1 MGFPV
6 RLRVTTFLPRLTRL
20 IVSRP
25 DGGSASPLHQ
35 GDRNFTCTNFKLS
48 KICWFTSFPCLGPPP
63 WSVGPFRRNGS
74 QLRILPPDEAL
85 SAIGA
90 ARAQSLYDALAD
102 VVSVCT
108 HHMSLRRAK
117 EFFAW
122 CVSEK
127 FLSTNPFT
135 DVKPLGRPK

>member
-63 WSVGPFRRNGS
+63 WAVGPFRRNGS
-74 QLRILPPDEAL
+74 QRRLLPRAFQYFAQPIAVLRSYRTAL
-85 SAIGA
+85 RKRS
-90 ARAQSLYDALAD
+90 
-102 VVSVCT
+102 
-108 HHMSLRRAK
+108 
-117 EFFAW
+117 
-122 CVSEK
+122 
-127 FLSTNPFT
+127 FT
-135 DVKPLGRPK
+135 E